1 MQSLYLLSSP
11 SPTSSTDTANH
22 TRDTHP
28 LTHLTQNCLRRTNI
42 QVVDGKLDM
51 RHVDQERSILK
62 LNAVQQ
68 KFHPSIKH
76 IEMVTKHQQLYFFN

>member
-42 QVVDGKLDM
+42 LVVDM
-51 RHVDQERSILK
+51 RHVAQQRSILK

-68 KFHPSIKH
+68 EFHPSIKH
-76 IEMVTKHQQLYFFN
+76 IEMVSKHQQLCFFN